1 MAFKNLSKNQQ
12 NKDEVERVLAK
23 AFGNFSRTDL
33 KPPKE
38 SGDLSK
44 EIIKL
49 TESTSVRPSEMPTNP
64 NDIALGIGSS
74 QDCLKNRGYLIFL
87 GLIDGFLNEYDI
99 ARPETKPLVCEK
111 VLERMKTVRVRFVE
125 WDSTK
130 GSWEDLGRQESIA
143 TVLQKFYVLSADKAT
158 QHHSAASISNQT
170 ASDTTSNGTSYNEA
184 ATTEDT
190 GLGALA
196 DLCSQLSAA
205 PSTQKKAL
213 VNNVAPSPLP
223 TSSTQQG
230 PFNKFSVS
238 SKAGPSTTTA
248 PYLVSDTKEGQ
259 SVTTASHL
267 LSASAA
273 AKIHSSPPSRPSTTM
288 GQHGVTSL
296 TPIQFTRHMKSQAH
310 TASKT
315 LTTSQNS
322 FEARLR
328 AQIDSRGTWIPGQ
341 PEERF
346 RLHQVEVWTHRLNEV
361 KEFVRTHG
369 HCIIP
374 HDYPPNQVLAR

>member
-1 MAFKNLSKNQQ
+1 
-12 NKDEVERVLAK
+12 
-23 AFGNFSRTDL
+23 
-33 KPPKE
+33 
-38 SGDLSK
+38 
-44 EIIKL
+44 
-49 TESTSVRPSEMPTNP
+49 
-64 NDIALGIGSS
+64 
-74 QDCLKNRGYLIFL
+74 LKNRGYLIFM
-87 GLIDGFLNEYDI
+87 GLIDGFFDEYDI
-99 ARPETKPLVCEK
+99 VRPEMKPQVCEK
-111 VLERMKTVRVRFVE
+111 VLERMKTVRVRFVQ

-143 TVLQKFYVLSADKAT
+143 KVLQKFYDISADKAT
-158 QHHSAASISNQT
+158 QHHSAASLSISNQT

-196 DLCSQLSAA
+196 DLCSRLSA
-205 PSTQKKAL
+205 PTSTQKKAL
-213 VNNVAPSPLP
+213 VNCTSHSELHVNELGNVAPSPLP

-230 PFNKFSVS
+230 PINEFPVS
-238 SKAGPSTTTA
+238 SKPGPSTTTA
-248 PYLVSDTKEGQ
+248 PYLVSDTKQGQ

-273 AKIHSSPPSRPSTTM
+273 AKNRFSPQSRPSTTM

-296 TPIQFTRHMKSQAH
+296 TPVQFTRHMQSQAH